1 MSYFAIAYQPEREK
15 SRQIPFGVRGARLFN
30 YQIERPTA
38 AKKDSKL
45 TLADRVE
52 IEVVTIN
59 KGTNFIDTDKWNSVL
74 KHEINQTV
82 INGLIKCGALVVHT
96 PTAENPV
103 RDTTDFE
110 DITVIQ
116 ELAENSKDVDWLSL
130 SLNVDRRPE
139 VRKLLADRLKDIQDE
154 VAAMS
159 QTMTGSVF
167 NGR

>member
-15 SRQIPFGVRGARLFN
+15 SRQMPFGVRGARLFN

-74 KHEINQTV
+74 KHEVNQVV
-82 INGLIKCGALVVHT
+82 INNLIKCGALAIYT
-96 PTAENPV
+96 PTAEFPV

-110 DITVIQ
+110 DIAIIQ

-159 QTMTGSVF
+159 QTMSGSIATG
-167 NGR
+167 R

>member
-15 SRQIPFGVRGARLFN
+15 SRQMPFGVRGARLFN

-45 TLADRVE
+45 SLADRIE
-52 IEVVTIN
+52 IEVVTLS
-59 KGTNFIDTDKWNSVL
+59 KGTNFIDADKWNSVL
-74 KHEINQTV
+74 KHEVNQIAIANLV
-82 INGLIKCGALVVHT
+82 KCGALTVHT
-96 PTAENPV
+96 PTAEFPV

-110 DITVIQ
+110 DVGIIQ

-139 VRKLLADRLKDIQDE
+139 VRKLLADRLRDIQDE

-159 QTMTGSVF
+159 QTISGSVAS
-167 NGR
+167 GR

>member
-82 INGLIKCGALVVHT
+82 INGLIKCGALVVHV